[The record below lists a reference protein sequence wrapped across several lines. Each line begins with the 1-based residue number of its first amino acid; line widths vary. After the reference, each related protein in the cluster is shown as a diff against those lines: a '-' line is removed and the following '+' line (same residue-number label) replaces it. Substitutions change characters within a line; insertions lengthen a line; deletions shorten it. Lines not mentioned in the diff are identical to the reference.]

1 MVQEVLDE
9 REKTHGDYI
18 KVANLTRSLMANMEY
33 SKNWDELY
41 PFQQESLHMIA
52 VKIARILEG
61 NSEELDS
68 PLDIAGYAMLM
79 FQNLKRIRSNE
90 EVEKPD

>member
-61 NSEELDS
+61 NPEELDS